1 MQIGSIGSKGY
12 INDVTPTS
20 NSYGVSS
27 TSPGP
32 LIDTDLNN
40 HPYVTVGMSEEAIAL
55 AEAKYMEGKT
65 IGIWGVNEIG
75 KDCDILYVP
84 KHIADSMPKIW
95 EIRSQFLTISDITKD
110 GKTLSK
116 ITPEKLEANQKAL
129 AALAKPSSSDLARMK
144 SIYLAILEEFG
155 IDYKDPDSLK
165 RFVLDK
171 DLKAEIDRV
180 FEERFK

>member
-1 MQIGSIGSKGY
+1 MEIGSINNGGIIIIGGY
-12 INDVTPTS
+12 
-20 NSYGVSS
+20 SS
-27 TSPGP
+27 TASGSSVYPV
-32 LIDTDLNN
+32 
-40 HPYVTVGMSEEAIAL
+40 PYPEITVDMSEEAVAL
-55 AEAKYMEGKT
+55 AQAEFMEGKT
-65 IGIWGVNEIG
+65 IGIWGVNELG

-116 ITPEKLEANQKAL
+116 ITPEKMEANQKAL
-129 AALAKPSSSDLARMK
+129 AALAKYSSSDLAKMN
-144 SIYLAILEEFG
+144 SIYFAILKEFG

-171 DLKAEIDRV
+171 DLREEIDRI